1 MQVYVSE
8 VVTTV
13 GEAQCGLLRLEKCG
27 TLIVKSE
34 YRLSNDGPC
43 ECIIVESGEYY
54 HGEGDKAA
62 CRALIVQ

>member
-27 TLIVKSE
+27 AKIV
-34 YRLSNDGPC
+34 
-43 ECIIVESGEYY
+43 VETDDRKHAEKRIEKWKKDHKCKG
-54 HGEGDKAA
+54 KKP
-62 CRALIVQ
+62 

>member
-27 TLIVKSE
+27 AKIVVETDDRKYLNKRIEKWKKSHKCHTKCHKN
-34 YRLSNDGPC
+34 S
-43 ECIIVESGEYY
+43 VSG
-54 HGEGDKAA
+54 GTP
-62 CRALIVQ
+62 